1 MRLIRLAATILYI
14 GYLVQVG
21 LLMIYLPWS
30 AAWSLLLLRLPLQLA
45 AILDHPALRGAITAF
60 GLLHLALVAVE
71 FRLSGAAT
79 PTGQAAGHSIDE
91 DAAPSH
97 HPR

>member
-45 AILDHPALRGAITAF
+45 AILDHPAL
-60 GLLHLALVAVE
+60 
-71 FRLSGAAT
+71 
-79 PTGQAAGHSIDE
+79 
-91 DAAPSH
+91 
-97 HPR
+97 